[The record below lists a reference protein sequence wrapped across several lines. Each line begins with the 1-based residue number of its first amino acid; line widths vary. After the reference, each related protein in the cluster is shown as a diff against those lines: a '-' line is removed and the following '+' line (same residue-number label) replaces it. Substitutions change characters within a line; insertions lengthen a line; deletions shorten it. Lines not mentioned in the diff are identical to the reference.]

1 MKNSKL
7 EINCHH
13 GKGNA
18 AVVCGHLVSNNGV
31 ALGFVENS
39 ADPDDLQ
46 GWCYACEYVYQQ
58 ESEMT
63 EAFKLF
69 NKMVVVCT
77 ICYAGIKTKHI
88 IAT

>member
-1 MKNSKL
+1 MQNPPL

-13 GKGNA
+13 GKGVV

-31 ALGFVENS
+31 ALGFIENS
-39 ADPDDLQ
+39 SEPDDLQ
-46 GWCYACEYVYQQ
+46 GWCFACEYLYQQ

-63 EAFKLF
+63 EVFKEF

-77 ICYAGIKTKHI
+77 ICYADIKTKHFVS
-88 IAT
+88 T